1 METPEI
7 IEYSTKFPLATVEQV
22 KRIEPL
28 LYHYKVAKT
37 SMGKKKQKGFLE
49 VFLETNGSEE
59 QLCEKEYKSGVSW
72 MMKREKFLTVYNSRW
87 KGKDIPMKIILTFVA
102 WGFVP
107 KEIDEQE
114 MEKELEGLQKMNS
127 LVLRK

>member
-7 IEYSTKFPLATVEQV
+7 IEYSTKFPLATVEEV
-22 KRIEPL
+22 KKFEPL

-49 VFLETNGSEE
+49 AFFETQGSEE
-59 QLCEKEYKSGVSW
+59 KLCELDYKPGVSW

-87 KGKDIPMKIILTFVA
+87 KGKQIPMKIILTFVA
-102 WGFVP
+102 WAFVP
-107 KEIDEQE
+107 QEIDEKE
-114 MEKELEGLQKMNS
+114 MEQELQALQKMNS